1 MAAEGFVLLDTDA
14 IDAAIS
20 KKGDFLK
27 RYDQINQDFDRIVE
41 TLLDNWKGRGA
52 RAFENDAYEV
62 RTNLTG
68 IYDILKTMC
77 DVLTDCREI
86 IGEIDSAIGQYNRNP
101 E

>member
-1 MAAEGFVLLDTDA
+1 MAEGFVLLDTDA

-20 KKGDFLK
+20 KKEDFLT
-27 RYDQINQDFDRIVE
+27 RYDQINQDYDRIVN

-52 RAFENDAYEV
+52 NAFENDANEV

-86 IGEIDSAIGQYNRNP
+86 ITEVDSAIGNYNREP
-101 E
+101 

>member
-1 MAAEGFVLLDTDA
+1 MAEGFVLLDTDA

-20 KKGDFLK
+20 KKEDFLS

-41 TLLDNWKGRGA
+41 TLRENWRGEGA
-52 RAFENDAYEV
+52 RAFENDAQEV

-77 DVLTDCREI
+77 DVLTDCRNV
-86 IGEIDSAIGQYNRNP
+86 IGEMDSAIGKYNREP
-101 E
+101 